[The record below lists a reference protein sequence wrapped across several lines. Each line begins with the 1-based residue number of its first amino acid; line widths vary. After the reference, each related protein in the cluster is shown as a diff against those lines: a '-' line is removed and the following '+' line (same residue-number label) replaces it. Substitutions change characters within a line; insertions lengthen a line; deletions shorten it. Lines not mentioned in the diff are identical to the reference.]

1 MQPPTHEAT
10 TEGAGPVAISRF
22 IDTRRV
28 RQIVVLSPSSLS
40 RLEKCGLFPKR
51 YHLGPAR
58 IAWSHADIVGWMQ
71 LKVDARGPCPF
82 AGSAAALT
90 FADRFIDKSELR
102 ELVVYSPQ
110 YIRLLEQ
117 AGNFPKRIWI
127 GKKRVV
133 WLEREVMMWM
143 ETKRGHPNDRDK

>member
-1 MQPPTHEAT
+1 MQFPLHVAT
-10 TEGAGPVAISRF
+10 TEDARPVAIARF
-22 IDTRRV
+22 VDARRV

-71 LKVDARGPCPF
+71 AKVDARGPCPF
-82 AGSAAALT
+82 SGAIGALT
-90 FADRFIDKSELR
+90 LVDRFVSKTELR

-110 YIRLLEQ
+110 HIRLLEQ
-117 AGNFPKRIWI
+117 SGKFPKRIWI
-127 GKKRVV
+127 GEKRVV
-133 WLEREVMMWM
+133 WLEREVIAWM
-143 ETKRGHPNDRDK
+143 SSRTSTTAIRD